1 MKTTTMMILAAGF
14 ALGGCATVDQYGA
27 TSKQNVVDKQG
38 NVAGYKQLLRN
49 ERTGEVAAQ
58 VRLFTPIRNDV
69 GDLIGYEEQT
79 QDGAIIRDL
88 DGRQV
93 GHRFQDARSRGTN
106 VRSKGNTVI
115 IGALYSRPVVAEADL
130 PAAAQLVASLSPR
143 DLRAIR

>member
-1 MKTTTMMILAAGF
+1 MKNTIWVLAAAAF
-14 ALGGCATVDQYGA
+14 ALGGCTTVDQYGA
-27 TSKQNVVDKQG
+27 SSRQNVVDAQG

-58 VRLFTPIRNDV
+58 VRMYTPIRNEV
-69 GDLIGYEEQT
+69 GDLVGYEEQT

-93 GHRFQDARSRGTN
+93 GARFQDMRSRGTN
-106 VRSKGNTVI
+106 TRSKGITVI
-115 IGALYSRPVVAEADL
+115 IGSLYSRPVVAEPEMPIASR
-130 PAAAQLVASLSPR
+130 LVASLSAR

>member
-27 TSKQNVVDKQG
+27 TNRQKLVDKQG
-38 NVAGYKQLLRN
+38 NVAGYKQQLRN

-58 VRLFTPIRNDV
+58 VRLFTPIHNEV
-69 GDLIGYEEQT
+69 GDLVGYEEQT
-79 QDGAIIRDL
+79 PDGAIIRDL

-93 GHRFQDARSRGTN
+93 GHRFIDARSRGTN
-106 VRSKGNTVI
+106 TRNKGITVI
-115 IGALYSRPVVAEADL
+115 IGSLYSKPVVAEDEL
-130 PAAAQLVASLSPR
+130 PIASRLVASLSGR